1 MNQPNP
7 ESLSGTRRSLRE
19 HDARA
24 VVDAPAKLNLSL
36 SILGRRADGYH
47 ELDSLVAPIHI
58 ADRVTVWVSANADP
72 FVSFRVV
79 PDGAAPAG
87 AENLC
92 VRAAVLYLDR
102 TRTTARIRIE
112 LEKHLP
118 IGAGMGGGSSDAA
131 AILRSLNTL
140 ADRPVP
146 RAELSGWALE
156 LGADVPFFLL
166 GGPARMQGIGEIL
179 QPAIV
184 PSSIGPGLVVA
195 FHGTPL
201 ETRHVYA
208 KYDDSLT
215 SEQSASRVRGFIVRN
230 GPSPDFL
237 ANDLEAA
244 ACQLL
249 PSLRALKQ
257 QLRGLGARDVA
268 MTGSGSAIFGLW
280 NCAEEAENAARS
292 LEAMGIW
299 ARATSILD
307 TLPDVAVR
315 DADDDGRSPS
325 W

>member
-1 MNQPNP
+1 MNQPN
-7 ESLSGTRRSLRE
+7 SMSVRGTRRSLRE
-19 HDARA
+19 HPARA
-24 VVDAPAKLNLSL
+24 AVDAPAKLNLSL
-36 SILGRRADGYH
+36 RILGRRADGYH

-72 FVSFRVV
+72 LVSFQVV

-102 TRTTARIRIE
+102 TKTTARIRIE
-112 LEKHLP
+112 LEKCLP

-146 RAELSGWALE
+146 LAELSGWALE

-230 GPSPDFL
+230 GPSPFL
-237 ANDLEAA
+237 GNDLEAA

-249 PSLRALKQ
+249 PSLRDLKQ

-280 NCAEEAENAARS
+280 NCAEEAESAARS